1 MHPERTS
8 TGRGQA
14 QRGGY
19 FLIVEDSSVINM
31 GDSHMDTGATN
42 AEAVAEEVS
51 LFSTTDMIVFS
62 VIIGVLTY
70 WFLFRKKKEEMP
82 EFTKISTTSVI
93 NMGDSHMD
101 TGATNA
107 EAVAEEVS
115 LFSTT
120 DMIVFSVII
129 GVLTYWFLFRKK
141 KEEMPEF
148 TKISTT
154 TTSVRESSFV
164 EKMKKTGRNII
175 VFYGSQTG
183 TAEEFANR
191 LSKDAHRYGM
201 RGMAADPEEYDLADL
216 SSLAE
221 IDNSLVVFCMAT
233 YGEGDPTDNAQD
245 FYDWLQETDV
255 DLSGI
260 KYAVFGLGN
269 KTYEHFN
276 AMGKYVDQRL
286 EQLGAQRIFELGLGD
301 DDGNL
306 EEDFITWR
314 EQFWPAVCEF
324 FGVEATGEE
333 SSIRQYELVVHM
345 DIDEARVYT
354 GEMGRLKSYENQKP
368 GGRGGGGSWPYC
380 PWCPHTSGSWVAP
393 AGPSHE
399 WAQRGTHLFMST
411 AQENLRTSREKVP
424 ERRLLRSQD
433 SRGPRLSG
441 AGKADSGESRPCRLC
456 FFTCFGISLWHALV
470 PNSWLRTASP
480 FDAKNPF
487 LAAVTT
493 NRKLNQG
500 TERYL
505 MHLELDISDSKIRY
519 ESGDH
524 VAIYPANDSNLVNQ
538 LGKILGAD
546 LDVVMS
552 LKNLD
557 EESNKKHPFPCP
569 TTYRTA
575 LTYYLDITNPPR
587 TNVLYEL
594 AQYASEPSEQEQLRK
609 MASSSGEGKE
619 LYLSWVVEARR
630 HILAILQDYPSLRPP
645 IDHLCELLP
654 RLQARYYSI
663 ASSSKVHPNSVHICA
678 VVVEYETKSGRINK
692 GVATSWLQA
701 KNPAG
706 DNGRRALVPMFVRK
720 SQFRLPF
727 KSTTPVIMVGPGTGV
742 APFMGFI
749 QERAWLQ
756 QQGKEV
762 GETLLYYGCRRSD
775 EDYLYREELAQFHK
789 EGALS
794 GLNVAFSREQA
805 HKVYVQHLLKR
816 DKEHLWKLIHEGG
829 AHIYVCG
836 DARNMARDVQNTFCD
851 IAAELGAMEHAQ
863 AVEYIKKLMTKGR
876 YSLDVWS

>member
-1 MHPERTS
+1 M
-8 TGRGQA
+8 
-14 QRGGY
+14 
-19 FLIVEDSSVINM
+19 INM
-31 GDSHMDTGATN
+31 GDSHVDTSSTVS
-42 AEAVAEEVS
+42 EAVAEEVS
-51 LFSTTDMIVFS
+51 LFSMTDVILFS
-62 VIIGVLTY
+62 VIVGLLTY
-70 WFLFRKKKEEMP
+70 WFLFRKKKEEVP
-82 EFTKISTTSVI
+82 EFTKIQTLTS
-93 NMGDSHMD
+93 
-101 TGATNA
+101 
-107 EAVAEEVS
+107 
-115 LFSTT
+115 
-120 DMIVFSVII
+120 
-129 GVLTYWFLFRKK
+129 
-141 KEEMPEF
+141 
-148 TKISTT
+148 
-154 TTSVRESSFV
+154 SVRESSFV

-201 RGMAADPEEYDLADL
+201 RGMSADPEEYDLADL
-216 SSLAE
+216 SSLPE
-221 IDNSLVVFCMAT
+221 IDNALVVFCMAT

-255 DLSGI
+255 DLSGV
-260 KYAVFGLGN
+260 KFAVFGLGN

-276 AMGKYVDQRL
+276 AMGKYVDKRL

-314 EQFWPAVCEF
+314 EQFWPAVCEH

-333 SSIRQYELVVHM
+333 SSIRQYELVVHT
-345 DIDEARVYT
+345 DVDAAKVYV

-368 GGRGGGGSWPYC
+368 
-380 PWCPHTSGSWVAP
+380 
-393 AGPSHE
+393 
-399 WAQRGTHLFMST
+399 
-411 AQENLRTSREKVP
+411 
-424 ERRLLRSQD
+424 
-433 SRGPRLSG
+433 
-441 AGKADSGESRPCRLC
+441 
-456 FFTCFGISLWHALV
+456 
-470 PNSWLRTASP
+470 P

-500 TERYL
+500 TERHL

-524 VAIYPANDSNLVNQ
+524 VAVYPANDSALVNQ

-552 LKNLD
+552 LNNLD

-569 TTYRTA
+569 TSYRTA

-594 AQYASEPSEQEQLRK
+594 AQYASEPSEQELLRK
-609 MASSSGEGKE
+609 MASSSGEG
-619 LYLSWVVEARR
+619 
-630 HILAILQDYPSLRPP
+630 
-645 IDHLCELLP
+645 
-654 RLQARYYSI
+654 
-663 ASSSKVHPNSVHICA
+663 KVHPNSVHICA
-678 VVVEYETKSGRINK
+678 VVVEYETKAGRINK
-692 GVATSWLQA
+692 GVATNWLRA
-701 KNPAG
+701 KEPAG
-706 DNGRRALVPMFVRK
+706 ENGGRALVPMFVRK

-727 KSTTPVIMVGPGTGV
+727 KATTPVIMVGPGTGV
-742 APFMGFI
+742 APFIGFI
-749 QERAWLQ
+749 QERAWLR

-775 EDYLYREELAQFHK
+775 EDYLYREELAQFHRD
-789 EGALS
+789 GSLTQ
-794 GLNVAFSREQA
+794 LNVAFSREQS

-816 DKEHLWKLIHEGG
+816 DREHLWKLIEGG

-836 DARNMARDVQNTFCD
+836 DARNMARDVQNTFYD
-851 IAAELGAMEHAQ
+851 IVAELGAMEHAQ
-863 AVEYIKKLMTKGR
+863 AVDYVKKLMTKGR

>member
-1 MHPERTS
+1 MSWKGQRPWSQTAIGPLPDPLTGHKLICCWASGRTS
-8 TGRGQA
+8 
-14 QRGGY
+14 
-19 FLIVEDSSVINM
+19 SVK
-31 GDSHMDTGATN
+31 D
-42 AEAVAEEVS
+42 
-51 LFSTTDMIVFS
+51 
-62 VIIGVLTY
+62 
-70 WFLFRKKKEEMP
+70 
-82 EFTKISTTSVI
+82 
-93 NMGDSHMD
+93 
-101 TGATNA
+101 
-107 EAVAEEVS
+107 
-115 LFSTT
+115 
-120 DMIVFSVII
+120 
-129 GVLTYWFLFRKK
+129 
-141 KEEMPEF
+141 
-148 TKISTT
+148 
-154 TTSVRESSFV
+154 SSFV

-216 SSLAE
+216 GSLPDIENSLA
-221 IDNSLVVFCMAT
+221 VFCMAT

-245 FYDWLQETDV
+245 FYDWLQETNL
-255 DLSGI
+255 DLTGV

-276 AMGKYVDQRL
+276 AMGKYVDKRL
-286 EQLGAQRIFELGLGD
+286 EQLGAQRIFELGMGD

-306 EEDFITWR
+306 EEDFLTWR
-314 EQFWPAVCEF
+314 EQFWPAVCEH

-333 SSIRQYELVVHM
+333 CSIRQYGLVVHP
-345 DIDEARVYT
+345 DIDPAKVYM
-354 GEMGRLKSYENQKP
+354 GEVGRLKSYENQKP
-368 GGRGGGGSWPYC
+368 
-380 PWCPHTSGSWVAP
+380 
-393 AGPSHE
+393 
-399 WAQRGTHLFMST
+399 
-411 AQENLRTSREKVP
+411 
-424 ERRLLRSQD
+424 
-433 SRGPRLSG
+433 
-441 AGKADSGESRPCRLC
+441 
-456 FFTCFGISLWHALV
+456 
-470 PNSWLRTASP
+470 P

-487 LAAVTT
+487 LAAVTA

-500 TERYL
+500 TERHF
-505 MHLELDISDSKIRY
+505 MHLELDISGSKLRY

-524 VAIYPANDSNLVNQ
+524 VAIYPANDSTLVSQ
-538 LGKILGAD
+538 LGEILGAD

-552 LKNLD
+552 LNNLD
-557 EESNKKHPFPCP
+557 GESPGFGGAPPPPQARPEPPQFQELEQTCWSAATEPRPSSSSLPAEESNKKHPFPCP
-569 TTYRTA
+569 TSYRTA

-594 AQYASEPSEQEQLRK
+594 AQHASEPSEQEQLRR

-678 VVVEYETKSGRINK
+678 VAVEYETKSGRVNK
-692 GVATSWLQA
+692 GVATSWLRA
-701 KNPAG
+701 KEPAG
-706 DNGRRALVPMFVRK
+706 ENGRRALVPMFVRK

-727 KSTTPVIMVGPGTGV
+727 KATTPVILVGPGTGV
-742 APFMGFI
+742 APFIGFI
-749 QERAWLQ
+749 QERAWLR

-775 EDYLYREELAQFHK
+775 EDYLYREELAGFRQD
-789 EGALS
+789 GSLTQ
-794 GLNVAFSREQA
+794 LNVAVSREQP

-816 DKEHLWKLIHEGG
+816 DKEHLWQLIHEGG

-836 DARNMARDVQNTFCD
+836 DARNMARDVQNTFYD
-851 IAAELGAMEHAQ
+851 IVADGGAMEHAQ
-863 AVEYIKKLMTKGR
+863 AVDYIKKLMTKGR

>member
-1 MHPERTS
+1 MSNTAGTFYARISMHGPRCALS
-8 TGRGQA
+8 GVHQGVRCWVMGGQK
-14 QRGGY
+14 R
-19 FLIVEDSSVINM
+19 LPS
-31 GDSHMDTGATN
+31 
-42 AEAVAEEVS
+42 
-51 LFSTTDMIVFS
+51 
-62 VIIGVLTY
+62 
-70 WFLFRKKKEEMP
+70 
-82 EFTKISTTSVI
+82 
-93 NMGDSHMD
+93 
-101 TGATNA
+101 
-107 EAVAEEVS
+107 
-115 LFSTT
+115 
-120 DMIVFSVII
+120 
-129 GVLTYWFLFRKK
+129 
-141 KEEMPEF
+141 
-148 TKISTT
+148 
-154 TTSVRESSFV
+154 SVREQRSRGPFQQLRLPSWTSSVKDSSFV

-216 SSLAE
+216 GSLPDIENSLA
-221 IDNSLVVFCMAT
+221 VFCMAT

-245 FYDWLQETDV
+245 FYDWLQETNL
-255 DLSGI
+255 DLTGV

-276 AMGKYVDQRL
+276 AMGKYVDKRL
-286 EQLGAQRIFELGLGD
+286 EQLGAQRIFELGMGD

-306 EEDFITWR
+306 EEDFLTWR
-314 EQFWPAVCEF
+314 EQFWPAVCEH

-333 SSIRQYELVVHM
+333 CSIRQYGLVVHP
-345 DIDEARVYT
+345 DIDPAKVYM
-354 GEMGRLKSYENQKP
+354 GEVGRLKSYENQKP
-368 GGRGGGGSWPYC
+368 
-380 PWCPHTSGSWVAP
+380 
-393 AGPSHE
+393 
-399 WAQRGTHLFMST
+399 
-411 AQENLRTSREKVP
+411 
-424 ERRLLRSQD
+424 
-433 SRGPRLSG
+433 
-441 AGKADSGESRPCRLC
+441 
-456 FFTCFGISLWHALV
+456 
-470 PNSWLRTASP
+470 P

-487 LAAVTT
+487 LAAVTA

-500 TERYL
+500 TERHF
-505 MHLELDISDSKIRY
+505 MHLELDISGSKLRY

-524 VAIYPANDSNLVNQ
+524 VAIYPANDSTLVSQ
-538 LGKILGAD
+538 LGEILGAD

-552 LKNLD
+552 LNNLD
-557 EESNKKHPFPCP
+557 GESPGFGGAPPPPQARPEPPQFQELEQTCWSAATEPRPSSSSLPAEESNKKHPFPCP
-569 TTYRTA
+569 TSYRTA

-594 AQYASEPSEQEQLRK
+594 AQHASEPSEQEQLRR

-678 VVVEYETKSGRINK
+678 VAVEYETKSGRVNK
-692 GVATSWLQA
+692 GVATSWLRA
-701 KNPAG
+701 KEPAG
-706 DNGRRALVPMFVRK
+706 ENGRRALVPMFVRK

-727 KSTTPVIMVGPGTGV
+727 KATTPVILVGPGTGV
-742 APFMGFI
+742 APFIGFI
-749 QERAWLQ
+749 QERAWLR

-775 EDYLYREELAQFHK
+775 EDYLYREELAGFRQD
-789 EGALS
+789 GSLTQ
-794 GLNVAFSREQA
+794 LNVAVSREQP

-816 DKEHLWKLIHEGG
+816 DKEHLWQLIHEGG

-836 DARNMARDVQNTFCD
+836 DARNMARDVQNTFYD
-851 IAAELGAMEHAQ
+851 IVADGGAMEHAQ
-863 AVEYIKKLMTKGR
+863 AVDYIKKLMTKGR